1 MDLHKKYLMYLN
13 SNRIRPIIVSGAPR
27 DILDKYRINIYKIY
41 GLVAE
46 EENDRF
52 SAKVLH
58 NYQNNKNIKV
68 EEICKEM
75 GKKPKIAFGDSASD
89 FEMLTKAEKS
99 IIVCKK
105 GKHPKFKADG

>member
-1 MDLHKKYLMYLN
+1 MRKSILEQQIGNYMCEDKTNYMDLHKKYLMYLN

-52 SAKVLH
+52 SAKELH
-58 NYQNNKNIKV
+58 NY
-68 EEICKEM
+68 
-75 GKKPKIAFGDSASD
+75 
-89 FEMLTKAEKS
+89 
-99 IIVCKK
+99 
-105 GKHPKFKADG
+105 